1 MLGLIIFLI
10 IVFLIAAGFAWLADQ
25 SGSLLLVKL
34 GGFEFA
40 EENLAIIAAIAF
52 ALLLAIILIW
62 IVIAMVW
69 KTPNNI
75 GSFFKNRRRE
85 KGWRAIANGMIAVGA
100 GDINAA
106 KRSAKQSQKF
116 LPKESV
122 SGLLTAQAAQMEGNQ
137 DVARHAFET
146 MLKKSETKILGLRG
160 LYMEAEA
167 SGDTQAARLLVE
179 EAVNE
184 QPGLEWSGKALISM
198 QALEGNWD
206 DALKTLDQNANAK
219 LYDKNEAKRLRAVL
233 LTASA
238 MQLETGDPEK
248 AKTQALEAHRLAPDL
263 VPATTTAAR
272 TLARLGDVR
281 KAAKLIQKT
290 WKLMPHPELMEAYSH
305 VRSGDSGLDRLKRA
319 QTLNKLKPDHPEGLM
334 GIARAQIDLQDWD
347 GARETLTRLEQ
358 GAQTERVCLMM
369 SEIEEG
375 QYGDRGR
382 MREWLS
388 RAVRAPRDAVWTAD
402 GYIADEWAPISPV
415 SSNLDAFQWRVPIEN
430 LDEGSNLALEDIPVG
445 PREISSGN
453 QNKEASDLPL
463 IEEGNTDS
471 DVIIVDAKPAI
482 KPKTKKKAQRPTK
495 AKRRNKMASSKP
507 QNKKRGAAATIKKKE
522 PAPKSKG
529 TTLIDPI
536 TKGPIDDPGIPEG
549 EEMAKKRF
557 KLF

>member
-106 KRSAKQSQKF
+106 KRAAKQSQKF

-137 DVARHAFET
+137 DVAHHAFET